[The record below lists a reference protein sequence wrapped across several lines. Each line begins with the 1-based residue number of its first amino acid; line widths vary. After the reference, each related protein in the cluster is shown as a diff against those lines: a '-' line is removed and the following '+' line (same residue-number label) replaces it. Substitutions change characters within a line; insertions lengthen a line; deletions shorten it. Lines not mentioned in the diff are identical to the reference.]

1 MKVIVLGGDGYLG
14 WPCAMHLS
22 DLGMDVVVI
31 DNFFK
36 RDVCKKLRLEP
47 LFDDL
52 SLAARIDQW
61 HKVSKRTIRC
71 ILGDLTDAEFVNS
84 VFSKE
89 RPECIV
95 HYAEQPSAPYS
106 MLDQDTARLTLEN
119 NLLSTLNIIFA
130 VKEYCPQ
137 SAIIKL
143 GTMGEYGTPNIDIE
157 EGWLDVLHK
166 GREAKFLF
174 PREANSL
181 YHTSKIMDTDLLW
194 LYVRLWGIR
203 VTDLMQGPVYGFL
216 TEKVKMHPAL
226 WPRLCH
232 DSMFGTV
239 VNRFLVQASK
249 MEKLSVYGKGGQT
262 RGFISIEDSIASV
275 ALCIS
280 NPPPDGEMRIIN
292 QFTETFSVRELAE
305 RVRDAASDL
314 GLDVEIESVKN
325 PRMES
330 EEHYYNPAHTEL
342 TKLGLTPHLL
352 TDAVIQESL
361 MAIQSYKAESILS

>member
-1 MKVIVLGGDGYLG
+1 
-14 WPCAMHLS
+14 
-22 DLGMDVVVI
+22 
-31 DNFFK
+31 
-36 RDVCKKLRLEP
+36 
-47 LFDDL
+47 
-52 SLAARIDQW
+52 
-61 HKVSKRTIRC
+61 
-71 ILGDLTDAEFVNS
+71 
-84 VFSKE
+84 
-89 RPECIV
+89 
-95 HYAEQPSAPYS
+95 
-106 MLDQDTARLTLEN
+106 
-119 NLLSTLNIIFA
+119 
-130 VKEYCPQ
+130 
-137 SAIIKL
+137 
-143 GTMGEYGTPNIDIE
+143 
-157 EGWLDVLHK
+157 
-166 GREAKFLF
+166 
-174 PREANSL
+174 
-181 YHTSKIMDTDLLW
+181 
-194 LYVRLWGIR
+194 
-203 VTDLMQGPVYGFL
+203 MQGPVYGFL